1 MTSLVVVFQGASD
14 EPYMG
19 YRRYDAAV
27 QLGIGTALMALW
39 GCFALGMLMLAATRK
54 ISAWWLAVLPWA
66 VICLLY
72 LSQCPLGYLQD
83 IENFVIPPAAKG
95 P

>member
-1 MTSLVVVFQGASD
+1 
-14 EPYMG
+14 
-19 YRRYDAAV
+19 
-27 QLGIGTALMALW
+27 
-39 GCFALGMLMLAATRK
+39 MLMLAATRK